1 MFIFDSRPPN
11 PTPGT
16 KSMPSGTHKTEAKNN
31 STRYTY
37 KLIFHRTLTNLATY
51 CFVIKVSIFRNN
63 KAESND
69 ILLFSIGKTSRYISS
84 PLIPTGKKV
93 TPTLSEALI
102 SYSR

>member
-16 KSMPSGTHKTEAKNN
+16 KSMPSGTHKTDANNN

-37 KLIFHRTLTNLATY
+37 ILIFHRKWTILAT

>member
-16 KSMPSGTHKTEAKNN
+16 KSMRSGTHKTDAKNN

-37 KLIFHRTLTNLATY
+37 ILIFHRTWTILAT

-93 TPTLSEALI
+93 TPTLPEALI